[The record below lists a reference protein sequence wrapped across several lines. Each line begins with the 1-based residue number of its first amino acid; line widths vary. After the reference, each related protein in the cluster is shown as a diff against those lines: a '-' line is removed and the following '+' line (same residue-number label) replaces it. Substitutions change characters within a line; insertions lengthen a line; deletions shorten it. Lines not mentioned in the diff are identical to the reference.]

1 MSGTKTKANPALPK
15 WENKHMMFV
24 KSVLIDEQSGQP
36 VENFV
41 GIPLT
46 NDSAFVEVIFD
57 PTKQIL
63 GVVSKNKKES
73 FHWIPRVDQD
83 GMPVATKNKA
93 LVASQPTQ
101 QQRVQ
106 LETYHEYYIRHK
118 DAIVEFIEAHMVNA
132 FDYSKFL
139 K

>member
-1 MSGTKTKANPALPK
+1 MSGTKTKTNSALPK
-15 WENKHMMFV
+15 WDNKHIMFV

-36 VENFV
+36 TENFV
-41 GIPLT
+41 GIPMT
-46 NDSAFVEVIFD
+46 QDSPFVEVIFD

-63 GVVSKNKKES
+63 GIVSKNKKES

-83 GMPVATKNKA
+83 GLPVATKNKA
-93 LVASQPTQ
+93 LAASQTMQ

-118 DAIVEFIEAHMVNA
+118 EAIVEFIDAHMINN
-132 FDYSKFL
+132 FDYSAFL